1 LGIFAPKL
9 TQLCAFG
16 MHFAPSPGKSIAMA
30 NSKRSP
36 SKPATKSTVAARARS
51 GNPAVRASVKAATP
65 GKPTNKTQGPAK
77 PKPTRA
83 KGPAI
88 KPKLGHAHSLTT
100 GDKAPPF
107 TLTTSDGG
115 RTSLTALRKNATRGI
130 IIFFFTKAGSKTCTT
145 EAIDFREAY
154 PALKKAGFEVI
165 GISPDNRA
173 DLAKF
178 KADHKLPYPLASDS
192 GSKVARKYGAYGK
205 THKYPITATMP
216 DQFHAIVP
224 KTEAPLR
231 ATFVLDADGHIEQ
244 VVPSVQAKG
253 HVDRLRKRLKLG

>member
-1 LGIFAPKL
+1 MANAKRSNHKSAPK
-9 TQLCAFG
+9 
-16 MHFAPSPGKSIAMA
+16 
-30 NSKRSP
+30 
-36 SKPATKSTVAARARS
+36 STAAKARS
-51 GNPAVRASVKAATP
+51 GNPAVRAEAKAAATGSP
-65 GKPTNKTQGPAK
+65 HPRVTRPKTGAVAK
-77 PKPTRA
+77 VAPKPAARP

-115 RTSLTALRKNATRGI
+115 RTSLTALRKAAKEHHRGI

-145 EAIDFREAY
+145 EAVDFARAY
-154 PALKKAGFEVI
+154 PALQKAGYEVI
-165 GISPDNRA
+165 GISPDNRT

-178 KADHKLPYPLASDS
+178 KADHKLPYTLASDS

-224 KTEAPLR
+224 KIEAPLR

-244 VVPSVQAKG
+244 VVPAVQAKG
-253 HVDRLRKRLKLG
+253 HVDRLRKRLKLV